1 MTTKNIRKNINFL
14 RALRDRHTGR
24 VPTSIQQK
32 INNVVDLY
40 EDRKISQLTTA
51 ENLINGI
58 ATNNQKQRT
67 KGLKHTKTV

>member
-40 EDRKISQLTTA
+40 EDRKITQLTTA

-58 ATNNQKQRT
+58 ATKQPETENKRT
-67 KGLKHTKTV
+67 KAV